1 MCLVDNLI
9 ETTII
14 IESSKVTSSELIDKI
29 NLAFKN
35 SKYVSVYMENNIDD
49 KEFNINMKEI
59 IANAQSI
66 LFMVLWQRT
75 NVVLQNVEAST
86 DDSNTVKLIKAY
98 GSNILLKNSKIDVTT
113 WNIIGGYGFNIS

>member
-1 MCLVDNLI
+1 M
-9 ETTII
+9 
-14 IESSKVTSSELIDKI
+14 K
-29 NLAFKN
+29 
-35 SKYVSVYMENNIDD
+35 NNIDD

-75 NVVLQNVEAST
+75 NVVLQNVEAFT